1 MMFELCVVSE
11 SDSSREWDGMW
22 VIEDRGVTPC
32 DWIADLISWSK
43 DAMI

>member
-1 MMFELCVVSE
+1 MCCSCLWQLERLG
-11 SDSSREWDGMW
+11 WD
-22 VIEDRGVTPC
+22 VDDLDRGVTLC